1 MTQSVLEKEP
11 GWEDW
16 VRRFGLWEDARGIDG
31 NYLRYQQFSKLD
43 LGVVPLEDRGRYY
56 RDLLP
61 LERGLVFG
69 DAIGWVEEFKFR
81 FTVLD
86 DTPIR

>member
-1 MTQSVLEKEP
+1 MQ
-11 GWEDW
+11 
-16 VRRFGLWEDARGIDG
+16 RFGLWGDDLGEDG

-43 LGVVPLEDRGRYY
+43 LGVVPLEDKGRYY
-56 RDLLP
+56 QDLLP

-69 DAIGWVEEFKFR
+69 DAIGRVDEFKFR

-86 DTPIR
+86 NSPIRQRPIAYAHDEREWIR